1 MFKVPKGQLQNKPT
15 SHQIQNGGL
24 LMPHT
29 TLSRDNGPH
38 YVNSDNSL
46 LVLFAT
52 LRINSL
58 NPSNPNSDLDRISP
72 YTIGTI
78 WRRQV
83 IRIKKNIN

>member
-1 MFKVPKGQLQNKPT
+1 MFKVPKGQLQNKPA

-29 TLSRDNGPH
+29 TLSRDNGPP

-52 LRINSL
+52 
-58 NPSNPNSDLDRISP
+58 
-72 YTIGTI
+72 
-78 WRRQV
+78 
-83 IRIKKNIN
+83 

>member
-24 LMPHT
+24 VMPHT

-52 LRINSL
+52 
-58 NPSNPNSDLDRISP
+58 
-72 YTIGTI
+72 
-78 WRRQV
+78 
-83 IRIKKNIN
+83 